1 MNGLTDAARVI
12 GLAWRL
18 ALAAKARITLSVLLI
33 AVAMVV
39 FLLVTELSRASTDGL
54 EQAIADES
62 GGARGSYAIDVDT
75 HLAMGWPALT
85 RTVLTALEPMASQ
98 PMTYADSTAAM
109 TSECPPYQALGP
121 VPFIIVYNAD
131 GTQHDLDFGNDIP
144 ADTVVCLAGQRIADW
159 ALHMPTPLEQ
169 RQWGSGLYVARAYED
184 AIDLANPEPPQRRF
198 VLTTGVSDGQR
209 QQILDRLQ
217 VALADPM
224 ARADQTH
231 IDSIVTVT
239 RIDGAESTRAA
250 SDGIRIV
257 YTIIAWGVLALAGL
271 GLLVSQLI
279 VTRDRMW
286 FFGLSRTLGA
296 RRAHIALLIITD
308 AAITVLA
315 GTLLALLLAAAIQP
329 LAADFARSAFQIEAQ
344 LVNPAIVPR
353 LITAALAALLIAS
366 TWPAARAT
374 RQDPVDVLEPKQA

>member
-121 VPFIIVYNAD
+121 VPFIVYNAD

-257 YTIIAWGVLALAGL
+257 YTIIAWDVLALAGL

-329 LAADFARSAFQIEAQ
+329 LAA
-344 LVNPAIVPR
+344 
-353 LITAALAALLIAS
+353 
-366 TWPAARAT
+366 ARAT